1 MERHTPLSLTLL
13 HLFTGAY
20 LLWLLLV
27 NLKKRER
34 NCQNKAV
41 TMFWSVFV
49 VICFLNKYLN
59 QSQQDYV
66 CFHVLCIHR
75 GLLTKDKCCRRDYS
89 SSMRERG
96 LLSYV
101 LLLLI
106 WKNAYRK
113 IYDKLLSLQLNQLLC
128 LAHVEQMQS
137 TIFKLSYL
145 VQVLRQSYCLRKHSV
160 FRVIFLPRHDGCN
173 PVLRKI

>member
-20 LLWLLLV
+20 LLLLLV
-27 NLKKRER
+27 NLKKEREIAR
-34 NCQNKAV
+34 IRLWLCFDQ
-41 TMFWSVFV
+41 FFV